1 MAEPAVAAVPILR
14 VDALGKAFPAA
25 GRSVRALDGLS
36 LDIAAGEIVCLVGT
50 SGCGKSTLLNILA
63 GFESP
68 SEGRVLLDGL
78 DLAGPGADR
87 GVVFQSDNLFS
98 WLTVRG
104 NVEFPL
110 RLAVNRGAREALA
123 GRVDALIDQ
132 VGLSEFRDAYPKQ
145 LSGGMRQRAAIARAL
160 VNRPRILLMDEPF
173 GALDAQT
180 RESMQ
185 ILLLEVAR
193 ASRATILFV
202 THDVEEAVFL
212 GDRVVV
218 MKAHPGRIVWEG
230 EVDLPR
236 PRAPSLKLD
245 PAFSRI
251 RREIVE
257 QVH

>member
-1 MAEPAVAAVPILR
+1 MSAAARPILQ
-14 VDALGKAFPAA
+14 VDAVGKSFPTA
-25 GRSVRALDGLS
+25 GRSVAALEGLC
-36 LDIAAGEIVCLVGT
+36 LDVAPGEIVCLVGT

-68 SEGRVLLDGL
+68 SAGSVLLDGR

-87 GVVFQSDNLFS
+87 GVVFQSDNLFG

-104 NVEFPL
+104 NVAFPL
-110 RLAVNRGAREALA
+110 KLQVNRGAVRELA
-123 GRVDALIDQ
+123 GRVDELIGW
-132 VGLSEFRDAYPKQ
+132 VGLSDFAGAYPKE

-160 VNRPRILLMDEPF
+160 VSRPRILLMDEPF

-185 ILLLEVAR
+185 LLLQGVAA
-193 ASRATILFV
+193 ASGATILFV

-218 MKAHPGRIVWEG
+218 MKAHPGRIVFER
-230 EVDLPR
+230 EVPLPR
-236 PRAPSLKLD
+236 PRTPQMKLD
-245 PAFSRI
+245 PEFSRI
-251 RREIVE
+251 RGEILEKVR
-257 QVH
+257 